1 MMFVL
6 YNFSLARLAKY
17 DSMTKALN
25 FKEVFADIFNIGL
38 GKTITW
44 FLLMIIIVFIMEV
57 IILGLLQLT
66 VIEFN
71 YSGILI
77 FILSSF
83 FLTNFVNLF
92 IARSVGLLY
101 KNSFK

>member
-1 MMFVL
+1 
-6 YNFSLARLAKY
+6 
-17 DSMTKALN
+17 
-25 FKEVFADIFNIGL
+25 
-38 GKTITW
+38 
-44 FLLMIIIVFIMEV
+44 MIIIVFIMEV